1 MDLSFLLKIAG
12 IAMVAAI
19 VGQILSRIG
28 KDDHS
33 TLVSVAGIILILLI
47 LMEELGELIEVV
59 KDVFGL

>member
-12 IAMVAAI
+12 IAMVAAV

-33 TLVSVAGIILILLI
+33 TLVSVAGIILILVI

>member
-12 IAMVAAI
+12 IAMVAAV